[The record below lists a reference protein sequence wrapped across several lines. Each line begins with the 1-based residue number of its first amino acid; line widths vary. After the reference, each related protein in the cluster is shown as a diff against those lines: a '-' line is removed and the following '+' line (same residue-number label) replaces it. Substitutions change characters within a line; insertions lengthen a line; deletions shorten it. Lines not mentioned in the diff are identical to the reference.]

1 MGTYG
6 LSTDGKHPDTLK
18 QIRRTLVTEDTGRL
32 CGTFLGKERWQDIR
46 SLHLLVKL
54 SIIIVILKPG

>member
-6 LSTDGKHPDTLK
+6 LSANGKHPDTLK
-18 QIRRTLVTEDTGRL
+18 QIRRTLVTEDTRRL
-32 CGTFLGKERWQDIR
+32 CGTFLGKER

-54 SIIIVILKPG
+54 SIIIVILKLR